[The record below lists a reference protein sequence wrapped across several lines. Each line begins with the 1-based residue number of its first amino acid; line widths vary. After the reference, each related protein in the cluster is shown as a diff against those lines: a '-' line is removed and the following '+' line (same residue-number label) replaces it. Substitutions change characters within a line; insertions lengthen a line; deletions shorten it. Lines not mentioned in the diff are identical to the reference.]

1 VILVPGIACDDGPF
15 GKVSFRGSHC
25 FDARRLQS
33 QSAAAARSFS
43 RTHCARSR
51 SGTRAA
57 AAASAGNSPATELPL
72 NTVDSV
78 MLRPS
83 TGRAGVDRDSRFGT
97 ALTPGWTDAKLTE
110 EPEGT
115 DASVKTYRF
124 VATSPEMPDEKRTP
138 QSMEAEVRIDML
150 SPDVKAIRIVSAT
163 NEVSA
168 PIAQ

>member
-1 VILVPGIACDDGPF
+1 MTVRSAKFLFAVAIVLTLAGCNRSPQQQPASSPAPTAPEAVPAPAPQPPPPPEIP
-15 GKVSFRGSHC
+15 
-25 FDARRLQS
+25 
-33 QSAAAARSFS
+33 
-43 RTHCARSR
+43 
-51 SGTRAA
+51 
-57 AAASAGNSPATELPL
+57 PATELPL

-78 MLRPS
+78 MLSRPQDEPAS
-83 TGRAGVDRDSRFGT
+83 IVIHVSGT